1 MEETLTN
8 IASPNSVLSALPALS
23 ALPSLGG
30 SLWKYL
36 AGFGIVIIVVI
47 GVIGL
52 IVYLYFQ
59 QLVHYLRR
67 ISGGHRAD
75 WMRHE
80 SHEEREEREE
90 HESHRKHKERVKA
103 STWCFVGEDLLGRYC
118 VKVPGPHACTPDRSY
133 SSDSDCRLIPAQHL
147 PAGTVMNN
155 ATRMLPLSSQ
165 RIE

>member
-8 IASPNSVLSALPALS
+8 IASPKSVLSALP

-36 AGFGIVIIVVI
+36 AVFGIVIIIVMIVM
-47 GVIGL
+47 GL
-52 IVYLYFQ
+52 IGYLYFQ
-59 QLVHYLRR
+59 QFVHYWRR
-67 ISGGHRAD
+67 LSGDHRGED

-80 SHEEREEREE
+80 SHQEREE
-90 HESHRKHKERVKA
+90 HESHRKHKEHSKPA
-103 STWCFVGEDLLGRYC
+103 TWCFVGEDLLGRYC

>member
-8 IASPNSVLSALPALS
+8 IASPNSVLSALPSLPS
-23 ALPSLGG
+23 LPSLGG
-30 SLWKYL
+30 SLSKYL
-36 AGFGIVIIVVI
+36 AGFGIVIAIVIVVI
-47 GVIGL
+47 GLIG
-52 IVYLYFQ
+52 YLYFQ
-59 QLVHYLRR
+59 QFVYYWRR
-67 ISGGHRAD
+67 ISGGHHGED

-80 SHEEREEREE
+80 SHEEREE
-90 HESHRKHKERVKA
+90 HESHRNHKEHSKPA
-103 STWCFVGEDLLGRYC
+103 TWCFVGEDLLGRYC

-133 SSDSDCRLIPAQHL
+133 TSDSDCRLIPAQHL